1 MPKRHEIRCQVKN
14 SNQAFTEAPRK
25 RVSYKTKFK
34 EEKDLKNQAYSFILS
49 YGLLKEFTSFSINQ
63 QGRCT
68 QQLPGLFIIFK
79 PIGYGTQ

>member
-34 EEKDLKNQAYSFILS
+34 IEKDLKNKAYSFILS
-49 YGLLKEFTSFSINQ
+49 CGLLKEFTSFSNNQ
-63 QGRCT
+63 QGDAHSICLNYLLSINR
-68 QQLPGLFIIFK
+68 
-79 PIGYGTQ
+79 

>member
-34 EEKDLKNQAYSFILS
+34 IEKDLKNQAYSFILS

-63 QGRCT
+63 QGDAHSNCLDYLLSLNR
-68 QQLPGLFIIFK
+68 
-79 PIGYGTQ
+79 